1 MEELL
6 SLIARG
12 LFWLV
17 VDILFFKVSFR
28 VGFVFFRLI
37 TAGRY
42 PRFEPEID
50 EMVTGNN
57 WVAFVGSLI
66 LVLALLLIVYWLI

>member
-1 MEELL
+1 MEELF

-12 LFWLV
+12 LLWLV
-17 VDILFFKVSFR
+17 VDILFFKVSYR
-28 VGFVFFRLI
+28 VGFIFFRLI

-50 EMVTGNN
+50 EMVNGNN
-57 WVAFVGSLI
+57 GVAFMGSII
-66 LVLALLLIVYWLI
+66 LVSALLLIVL

>member
-12 LFWLV
+12 LLWLT
-17 VDILFFKVSFR
+17 VDILFFKICYR

-50 EMVTGNN
+50 EVVTGNN

-66 LVLALLLIVYWLI
+66 LVLALLLICFW

>member
-1 MEELL
+1 MEDLF

-12 LFWLV
+12 LLWLV
-17 VDILFFKVSFR
+17 VDILFFKVSYR
-28 VGFVFFRLI
+28 VGFVFFRLV

-50 EMVTGNN
+50 EVVLGNN
-57 WVAFVGSLI
+57 WVAFVGSII
-66 LVLALLLIVYWLI
+66 LVLALLLIVFW

>member
-1 MEELL
+1 MEELF

-12 LFWLV
+12 LLWLV
-17 VDILFFKVSFR
+17 VDILFFKVSYR
-28 VGFVFFRLI
+28 VGFIFFRLI

-50 EMVTGNN
+50 EMVNGNN
-57 WVAFVGSLI
+57 WVAFMGSII
-66 LVLALLLIVYWLI
+66 LVSALLLIVLW

>member
-1 MEELL
+1 MEELF

-12 LFWLV
+12 ILWLV
-17 VDILFFKVSFR
+17 VDILFFKVSYR
-28 VGFVFFRLI
+28 VGFVFFRLV

-50 EMVTGNN
+50 EMVNGNN
-57 WVAFVGSLI
+57 WVAFVGSIILI
-66 LVLALLLIVYWLI
+66 LALLLIVFW